1 MWKNIGKSFKRVFE
15 KVFRNSEIKNKNE
28 NESIEADIKEEVNE
42 ENELPIDS
50 SSDEMELQIDGNWVS
65 KNIIQ
70 SLFVCDERQKLLKVC
85 AQKDL
90 FKLENIITKE
100 LVNYLSNLILFNEI
114 NIFLTFVS
122 KEYQKK

>member
-1 MWKNIGKSFKRVFE
+1 MWKDFRKGFKRVFK
-15 KVFRNSEIKNKNE
+15 KVFRNPEIKNKNE
-28 NESIEADIKEEVNE
+28 NESIETDIKEEVNE
-42 ENELPIDS
+42 ENEPFIDW

-100 LVNYLSNLILFNEI
+100 
-114 NIFLTFVS
+114 
-122 KEYQKK
+122 

>member
-1 MWKNIGKSFKRVFE
+1 MWKNFRKGFKRVF
-15 KVFRNSEIKNKNE
+15 KIVFRNPEIKNKNE
-28 NESIEADIKEEVNE
+28 NESIETDIKEEVNE
-42 ENELPIDS
+42 ENEPLIDW

-100 LVNYLSNLILFNEI
+100 
-114 NIFLTFVS
+114 
-122 KEYQKK
+122 

>member
-1 MWKNIGKSFKRVFE
+1 MTKYSKFRHKTIGNKEKMWKNIGKSFKRVFE

-42 ENELPIDS
+42 ENEPPIDS

-100 LVNYLSNLILFNEI
+100 
-114 NIFLTFVS
+114 
-122 KEYQKK
+122 